1 MSLHEDLERAKRTMW
16 QMMNY
21 LNLYVVVL
29 DKNVNIVLAN
39 RYLIFG
45 LGYEN
50 EDEVVGRCWYDFIPT
65 TQHQVIAN
73 IHSGVLQNDSRYIE
87 VVTEIISKKSEVIP
101 VRWFNSPVNHNT
113 IMTFSIGIP
122 LQNNITAETS
132 TKSIRAYFRDIIQK
146 DKTFITAMRD
156 VARREAHECAAFD
169 IGNDLDTMRARALE
183 GENT

>member
-1 MSLHEDLERAKRTMW
+1 MSLHEDLERSKRTMW

-73 IHSGVLQNDSRYIE
+73 IHSGVLQNDSRYFE
-87 VVTEIISKKSEVIP
+87 V
-101 VRWFNSPVNHNT
+101 
-113 IMTFSIGIP
+113 
-122 LQNNITAETS
+122 
-132 TKSIRAYFRDIIQK
+132 
-146 DKTFITAMRD
+146 
-156 VARREAHECAAFD
+156 ECQC
-169 IGNDLDTMRARALE
+169 
-183 GENT
+183 